1 MRRGDLIKV
10 SEGLRQH
17 GTWEEFPYAFIVEV
31 YPREGN
37 KKDLIK
43 VHRTTGEERLL
54 LVEDVEVISENRRQN
69 T

>member
-1 MRRGDLIKV
+1 MSPGDLVKV
-10 SEGLRQH
+10 RESLRQYE
-17 GTWEEFPYAFIVEV
+17 TWGEFPYAFIVEV
-31 YPREGN
+31 YPRQGN
-37 KKDLIK
+37 KKDLVK

>member
-1 MRRGDLIKV
+1 MSPGDLVKV
-10 SEGLRQH
+10 RESLRQYE
-17 GTWEEFPYAFIVEV
+17 TWGEFPYAFIVEV
-31 YPREGN
+31 YPGIGN
-37 KKDLIK
+37 KKDLIR